1 MNNNKKLIRLT
12 EGDLHNII
20 MESVNKILFEISDD
34 TISSAI
40 DAARDKVKRYTEKYG
55 ATSPVTDQAK
65 RQLNSFDRE
74 YAHRL
79 CKASHNPAKYARMKK
94 NDADRKNGERT
105 YQNGV
110 GWRTKPEQ

>member
-1 MNNNKKLIRLT
+1 MNNKKLIRLT

-40 DAARDKVKRYTEKYG
+40 DASKEKINKYSKKYG
-55 ATSPVTDQAK
+55 SNSPVTDQAK
-65 RQLNSFDRE
+65 KQYKAFDDEYTRRLRKAYPNS
-74 YAHRL
+74 
-79 CKASHNPAKYARMKK
+79 AKYARMKK
-94 NDADRKNGERT
+94 NDVDRKNGERT